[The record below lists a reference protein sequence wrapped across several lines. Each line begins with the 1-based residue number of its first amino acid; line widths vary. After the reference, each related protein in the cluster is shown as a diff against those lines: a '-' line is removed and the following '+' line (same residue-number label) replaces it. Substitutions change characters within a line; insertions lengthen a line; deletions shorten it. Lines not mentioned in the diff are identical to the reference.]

1 MGNDELKRLFQEV
14 QGCQIEQLNRMMA
27 LEAMFDAIL
36 TRVDPKV
43 LPVVAEAYETAKD
56 RLAAS
61 IPPPLQRPD
70 AWNQWSERIEAL
82 AKSASVK
89 SP

>member
-1 MGNDELKRLFQEV
+1 MDDGEMKRLLQE
-14 QGCQIEQLNRMMA
+14 QQDCQIEQLNRMMA

-61 IPPPLQRPD
+61 IPPPLQRPE

-82 AKSASVK
+82 ARASAVK
-89 SP
+89 SS